1 MSVGQKDRNRVEV
14 TVTGDGC
21 GSGSDYRREN
31 GSGSANKNGI
41 EWAGVA
47 VNEED
52 SGSNRRIDCG
62 KENESNYRNGG
73 GLGIASKG

>member
-1 MSVGQKDRNRVEV
+1 MSR
-14 TVTGDGC
+14 
-21 GSGSDYRREN
+21 
-31 GSGSANKNGI
+31 
-41 EWAGVA
+41 VA

-73 GLGIASKG
+73 GLGIASRGYRSTIVAVVTVG